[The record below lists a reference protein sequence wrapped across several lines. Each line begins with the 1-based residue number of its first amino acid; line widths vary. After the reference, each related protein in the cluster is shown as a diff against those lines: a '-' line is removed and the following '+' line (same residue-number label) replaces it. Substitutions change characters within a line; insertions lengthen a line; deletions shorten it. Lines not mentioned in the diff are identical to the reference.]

1 MTKVSTPI
9 SGRRGFIA
17 GVGSAVA
24 APYVWSRR
32 ANGAQQ
38 VVVRTSGGEA
48 DEARRAAVWEPFRKE
63 TGIEVVPVPG
73 SSAQILASVK
83 SGHVQI
89 DINDNDTLSL
99 SQLARAGALEP
110 IDYKSFKYAD
120 LDDIEPALKR
130 QYDVGQGTYAT
141 ILAYNTEIIP
151 LGKAPQSWAEFWDL
165 KAFPGPRSLADMSS
179 DYGNLEFALLAD
191 GVPVDKLYPLDL
203 NRAFASLS
211 RIRPAVPKF
220 WASGAMSVEMLTDKE
235 VNMGSIWNTR
245 FLFAKAKGAPLAAQ
259 WNQNRVAVQAF
270 AVIKNAPNVGN
281 AMKFIDFAL
290 QPEVQVKLIK
300 ALPFVPSHRKAYASL
315 PPDLIDPATGTPWTI
330 SRGFIANV
338 DWWAE
343 NGQAAAAAWSKW
355 IQT

>member
-9 SGRRGFIA
+9 SGRRGFIT
-17 GVGSAVA
+17 AVCGALA

-32 ANGAQQ
+32 ANAAQQ

-89 DINDNDTLSL
+89 DINDNDTLTL
-99 SQLARAGALEP
+99 AELARAGALEP

-141 ILAYNTEIIP
+141 ILGYNTEIIP
-151 LGKAPQSWAEFWDL
+151 VGKAPQSWAEFWDL
-165 KAFPGPRSLADMSS
+165 KAFPGPRSLADMT
-179 DYGNLEFALLAD
+179 DYCNLEFALLAD
-191 GVPVDKLYPLDL
+191 GVPMDKLYPLDL

-235 VNMGSIWNTR
+235 VNMGSIWSTR
-245 FLFAKAKGAPLAAQ
+245 FLFAKAKGAPIAAQ

-270 AVIKNAPNVGN
+270 GVIKNAPNLGN

-290 QPEVQVKLIK
+290 QPGVQAKMLK
-300 ALPFVPSHRKAYASL
+300 ALPFVPSHGKLYASL
-315 PPDLIDPATGTPWTI
+315 PADLIDPATGTPWTV

-343 NGQAAAAAWSKW
+343 NDRAASEAWSKW
-355 IQT
+355 VQT